1 MVELPTLG
9 LTYYPYYPYHS
20 NPYYP
25 YYPHYPS
32 AGSGGH
38 YLLFYKGIKY
48 LYIWKVL
55 DNLIS

>member
-9 LTYYPYYPYHS
+9 LTYYPYHS